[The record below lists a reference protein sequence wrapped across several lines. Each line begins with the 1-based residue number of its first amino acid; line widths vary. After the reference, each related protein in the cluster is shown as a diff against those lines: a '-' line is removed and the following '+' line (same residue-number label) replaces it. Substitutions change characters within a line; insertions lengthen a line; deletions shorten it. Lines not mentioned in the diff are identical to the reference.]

1 MADVRQQVDLFE
13 IQEAPGRA
21 MLHWNGKRPLRS
33 IPYYPAQEREVY
45 GPREGGDGGWVN
57 RLYWG
62 DNLQVMAHLMRE
74 FRGKVKLI
82 YIDPP
87 FDSKADYRKR
97 IRVRD
102 QQATSDIGIVE
113 EKQYT
118 DIWANDLYLQFMYE
132 RLVLMRELLTEGGAI
147 YLHCDWR
154 KSHYLRCV
162 MDEVFGAGNFRA
174 QIAWR
179 SMTSSGYKGK
189 ASLGRSHADILYYSK
204 GDSFVYNPIWTEMS
218 EAMRARYW
226 HVDDDGRRFK
236 DSYLGDV
243 SEETIEELRGLNL
256 LYVTARGGYR
266 IKHYLDEAKG
276 VLVDDVWTDIDVEN
290 SQSLA
295 QTNYP
300 TQKPDELLHRI
311 LGLSSDVGDL
321 VLDSFIGSGTTAAV
335 AQKLGRR
342 WIGCD
347 INLGAIH
354 TTADRTNQVLS
365 EQAAAAE
372 QLSMEQKQLHYPTF
386 NVYNVNH
393 YDVFRNA
400 EEAKDIVLR
409 LYGVERERRGFFD
422 GTLDGK
428 RVKVIDLNRICT
440 KADIQMIFD
449 NLDPKEQRGVV
460 VLCSG
465 SEYDLPEFVKHRNVT
480 NLPFEIRDLL
490 TDRKDVIFKR
500 KPEARIKLRVGRALA
515 RQADPVGRALARQ
528 GEPVGRP
535 SARPEARATLTI
547 AQFHSPMLLQKLSLE
562 DQPEAIEDWR
572 QIVDAVLI
580 DTDYDGEVLHPTI
593 TDTPRKRNELVKGK
607 YTWDAAPGARVA
619 IKIVDI
625 LDEEYFEV
633 LDTSG

>member
-1 MADVRQQVDLFE
+1 MPNTKQQTDLFE
-13 IQEAPGRA
+13 IEEAPGRA

-33 IPYYPAQEREVY
+33 IPYYPAQEREIY

-102 QQATSDIGIVE
+102 LQVEGDLGVLE

-132 RLVLMRELLTEGGAI
+132 RLILMRELMAEGASI
-147 YLHCDWR
+147 YVHCDWR
-154 KSHYLRCV
+154 KSHLLRCV
-162 MDEVFGAGNFRA
+162 MDEVFGSAGFRA

-189 ASLGRSHADILYYSK
+189 ASLGRSHADVLYYSK
-204 GDSFVYNPIWTEMS
+204 GDGFTYNPLFTEMT
-218 EAMRARYW
+218 EAMRARYK
-226 HVDDDGRRFK
+226 HIDKDGRKFK

-243 SEETIEELRGLNL
+243 PAETIAELRKLGL
-256 LYVTARGGYR
+256 LYETANGGHR

-300 TQKPDELLHRI
+300 TQKPDELLERV
-311 LGLSSDVGDL
+311 LKLSSDPGDF
-321 VLDSFIGSGTTAAV
+321 VLDCFIGSGTTAAV
-335 AQKLGRR
+335 AQRLGRR

-347 INLGAIH
+347 INLGAVH
-354 TTADRTNQVLS
+354 TTADRINQVLS
-365 EQAAAAE
+365 EEAAAAE
-372 QLSMEQKQLHYPTF
+372 QLSMEGKQPHYPSF
-386 NVYNVNH
+386 AAYNVNH

-400 EEAKDIVLR
+400 EEAKEIVLR

-422 GTLDGK
+422 GALDGK

-440 KADIQMIFD
+440 RADIQMIFD
-449 NLDPKEQRGVV
+449 NLDPREKRGVV

-465 SEYDLPEFVKHRNVT
+465 SEYDLPEYVKRRNVT

-500 KPEARIKLRVGRALA
+500 KPGVNPS
-515 RQADPVGRALARQ
+515 DWTVQ
-528 GEPVGRP
+528 G
-535 SARPEARATLTI
+535 
-547 AQFHSPMLLQKLSLE
+547 
-562 DQPEAIEDWR
+562 
-572 QIVDAVLI
+572 
-580 DTDYDGEVLHPTI
+580 
-593 TDTPRKRNELVKGK
+593 
-607 YTWDAAPGARVA
+607 VA
-619 IKIVDI
+619 IST
-625 LDEEYFEV
+625 L
-633 LDTSG
+633 